1 MTMGLIGLA
10 SLYVNREKLYYI
22 DESRIIREWVFAPQ
36 LVETGTAARER
47 RAIISSRTAAIGCLS
62 HNVYRDA
69 HAFVNWVVHVIS
81 TIDVHHVNVVRVAPA
96 DWPGIDK
103 PKRVTTILE
112 APMLVVS
119 SAYVKSVL
127 GPKTSGVMSV
137 GNASVRVI
145 ASVSTCRPRLRR
157 PRLGPSRVV
166 LLRVSH
172 GMLLR
177 LGARLSLLLRGMLF
191 SRLGLLGVFGLRLR
205 F

>member
-1 MTMGLIGLA
+1 M
-10 SLYVNREKLYYI
+10 
-22 DESRIIREWVFAPQ
+22 
-36 LVETGTAARER
+36 
-47 RAIISSRTAAIGCLS
+47 
-62 HNVYRDA
+62 
-69 HAFVNWVVHVIS
+69 NWVVHVIS

-96 DWPGIDK
+96 DWPGIDE
-103 PKRVTTILE
+103 PKRVTSILE

-145 ASVSTCRPRLRR
+145 ASTCRPRLRR

-172 GMLLR
+172 GVLLR
-177 LGARLSLLLRGMLF
+177 LAARLSLLLRGMLF
-191 SRLGLLGVFGLRLR
+191 SRLGLLGVFRLRLR
-205 F
+205 FVLCGLGSLLVLGGLSFRSCGLSLLVMLFLPLFLSRVNGRRCSENQQQRCCRNC